1 MRSILN
7 KFYHVWGW
15 GGLYTVRSKLNEF
28 RHVFV
33 VWGVPAQLGPVSRGV
48 AREGESD
55 VCDVLCP
62 GGGTRK
68 GVGLVPV
75 W

>member
-1 MRSILN
+1 MS
-7 KFYHVWGW
+7 
-15 GGLYTVRSKLNEF
+15 GG
-28 RHVFV
+28 
-33 VWGVPAQLGPVSRGV
+33 GV

-68 GVGLVPV
+68 GAGLVPV